1 MPAFDDDASQGR
13 FASRDGGHE
22 ACRAS
27 ADDDEI
33 CVEIHIIVEISG
45 KDEKTLFI

>member
-1 MPAFDDDASQGR
+1 MPAFDDDASKGR

-22 ACRAS
+22 ACSTS

-33 CVEIHIIVEISG
+33 CVEIHIIVGNSG